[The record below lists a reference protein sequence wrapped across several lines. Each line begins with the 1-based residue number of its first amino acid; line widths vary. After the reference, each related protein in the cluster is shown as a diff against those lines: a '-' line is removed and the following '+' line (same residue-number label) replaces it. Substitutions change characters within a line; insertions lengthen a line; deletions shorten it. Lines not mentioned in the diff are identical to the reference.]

1 MTFLREASALRV
13 LWGGARR
20 RLRMRRVLQCLL
32 SKVRNRFLGQLG
44 DALP

>member
-1 MTFLREASALRV
+1 MTFLHEASALRV
-13 LWGGARR
+13 LWGGAKR
-20 RLRMRRVLQCLL
+20 RLRMRRVF